1 MDKKLFSLFALLS
14 LMLLTACGTS
24 QSSIIMNKVHTPA
37 STAEPNTVVSTST
50 PSGKPNIVVILTD
63 DQPAGTM
70 WALPKTQK
78 LLSDKGMTLDNLFI
92 PTSACCPSRA
102 SLLTGEY
109 AHDTGVYSNEPV
121 YGGWKNYRKNG
132 NEKDSLP
139 VWLHDEGYATGLF
152 GKYMN
157 GYNVR
162 TAKDYTPPGWDEW
175 LTFTSEKNATGAYYN
190 YYLTDGTV
198 HGRNDDDYSTTVLSR
213 RAMVFIKSVPV
224 EQPLFLYFAPYAP
237 HSPGVPREGDSGK
250 YAKQPAL
257 RNSMVNA
264 NDVSSKPQWVQRV
277 PQYSLARQAA
287 LDKRYL
293 ASMETLIAVDDAVE
307 DIIQTLEATGRLK
320 DTLIVYMSDNGYM
333 WGRSRLQY
341 KTLPY
346 DGATRVPGI
355 IRWDGRIQAGTS
367 DSRPV
372 NNLDITATI
381 ADAVGLN
388 KKLEGYSLLG
398 KERRDGSLLES
409 VAKQGHP
416 AYCGWRT
423 EEYLFVRWATGE
435 EELYN
440 YNKDPDESK
449 NLAYTPQS
457 QETVDELRER
467 TRKECDPTPPGF
479 SWVQRKPI
487 VPVDLS
493 LPSRVYEKMVLE
505 P

>member
-1 MDKKLFSLFALLS
+1 MNKTGSS
-14 LMLLTACGTS
+14 VTSTSPTLTANIAE
-24 QSSIIMNKVHTPA
+24 QS
-37 STAEPNTVVSTST
+37 E
-50 PSGKPNIVVILTD
+50 KPNIVIILTD

-70 WALPKTQK
+70 WALPKTQE
-78 LLSDKGMTLDNLFI
+78 LLATKGMTLDNLFI

-109 AHDTGVYSNEPV
+109 AHDTGVYSNEPT
-121 YGGWKNYRKNG
+121 YGGWKTYKKNG

-139 VWLHDEGYATGLF
+139 VWLHKKGYVTGLF

-157 GYNVR
+157 GYNVK

-198 HGRNDDDYSTTVLSR
+198 HGKNDDDYSTTVLSR
-213 RAMVFIKSVPV
+213 RAMVFIKAVPSDK
-224 EQPLFLYFAPYAP
+224 PLFLYFAPYAP
-237 HSPGVPREGDSGK
+237 HSPGIPREGDAGK
-250 YAKQPAL
+250 YASKPTL

-264 NDVSSKPQWVQRV
+264 TDVSGKPQWAQRV
-277 PQYSLARQAA
+277 PQYSSSKQTI
-287 LDKRYL
+287 LDRRYL

-307 DIIQTLEATGRLK
+307 NIVTTLEETGRLK
-320 DTLIVYMSDNGYM
+320 NTLIVYMSDNGYM

-355 IRWDGRIQAGTS
+355 IRWDGHIPAGST
-367 DSRPV
+367 DNRPV

-388 KKLEGYSLLG
+388 KEFEGYSLL
-398 KERRDGSLLES
+398 KEKRRDGSLLES

-423 EEYLFVRWATGE
+423 EKYLFVRWATGE
-435 EELYN
+435 EEFYN
-440 YNKDPDESK
+440 YNKDPDEAQ
-449 NLAYTPQS
+449 NLAYSPKT
-457 QETVDELRER
+457 QELVNDLRNR
-467 TRKECDPTPPGF
+467 TQKECNPTPPGF
-479 SWVQRKPI
+479 SWGPRIPI

-493 LPSRVYEKMVLE
+493 LPSRVYEKLVSSS
-505 P
+505 